1 MRRLFVIS
9 DRAGRR
15 MVMGRPTAA
24 EAIDQIAMAIAGRR
38 ASAEAKREAWER
50 LRDEH
55 GYRVEQVTER
65 PIAARGVDAA

>member
-1 MRRLFVIS
+1 MRRMFVIS

-15 MVMGRPTAA
+15 MVMARSTAE

-38 ASAEAKREAWER
+38 ASAEAKRAAWER

-55 GYRVEQVTER
+55 GYRVEQVSDKPSR
-65 PIAARGVDAA
+65 ARSAG

>member
-1 MRRLFVIS
+1 MRRMFVIS

-15 MVMGRPTAA
+15 MVMGRPTPE
-24 EAIDQIAMAIAGRR
+24 EAIDQIAMAIVGRR

-55 GYRVEQVTER
+55 GYRVEQVPAR
-65 PIAARGVDAA
+65 PITARTLGST

>member
-15 MVMGRPTAA
+15 MVMGRATAA

-38 ASAEAKREAWER
+38 ASAEAKRAAWEK

-55 GYRVEQVTER
+55 GYRVEQVIER
-65 PIAARGVDAA
+65 PIAARGVNRP

>member
-1 MRRLFVIS
+1 MFVIS

-15 MVMGRPTAA
+15 MVMARPTAE

-38 ASAEAKREAWER
+38 ASAEAKRAAWER

-55 GYRVEQVTER
+55 GYRVEQVPVR
-65 PIAARGVDAA
+65 PNRARVSG

>member
-1 MRRLFVIS
+1 MRRMFVIS

-15 MVMGRPTAA
+15 MVMARSTAE

-38 ASAEAKREAWER
+38 ASAEAKRAAWER

-55 GYRVEQVTER
+55 GYRVEQVPDKR
-65 PIAARGVDAA
+65 NRARAAG